1 MKQTEEH
8 KKRKLQIGDLVALLP
23 GPNWLQGIM
32 VSSDKKGIVIA
43 HEHAGFHR
51 NYLVKWFDGS
61 DQWVYA
67 RDVEVLSKC
76 VDNCLTNND

>member
-1 MKQTEEH
+1 
-8 KKRKLQIGDLVALLP
+8 
-23 GPNWLQGIM
+23 M

-51 NYLVKWFDGS
+51 NYLVNWVDGS